1 MNELP
6 CDVVVGPVKLEKGQ
20 DMKFLQ
26 ELINAALEANI
37 DIKKKIDYEMS
48 DLRVRLTM
56 QNDMLHKIHDKLGIK
71 NRAPVNDKNL
81 AHITYI
87 NRSNICT

>member
-1 MNELP
+1 M
-6 CDVVVGPVKLEKGQ
+6 VIGPVKLEKGQ
-20 DMKFLQ
+20 DMKILQ

-48 DLRVRLTM
+48 GLKLRLSM

-71 NRAPVNDKNL
+71 NRVPVNNKNL

-87 NRSNICT
+87 NRGNICT